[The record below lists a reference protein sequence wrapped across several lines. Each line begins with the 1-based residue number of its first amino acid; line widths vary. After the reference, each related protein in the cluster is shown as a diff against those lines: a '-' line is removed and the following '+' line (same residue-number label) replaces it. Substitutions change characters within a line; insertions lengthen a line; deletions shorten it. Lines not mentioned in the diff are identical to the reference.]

1 MQPLI
6 NLKQFLAV
14 LALLIIPA
22 ALLTA
27 YFRNVQP
34 ASGGSAHGHH
44 AMGGESAPMADH
56 HGGGQAPQP
65 AAAGQMDHSKMSNT
79 AGGEQAQTGGGESK
93 QPPAGGQMDHSK
105 ISAAAGE
112 KAPPAEPTQAQVEA
126 SRMQLDASR
135 AQLEASRKLLE
146 ATPDASQPQQPAPA
160 QVPGA
165 TPSPAKPAASG
176 ATPQPKAADG
186 HAHKH

>member
-27 YFRNVQP
+27 YFRNYDPQ
-34 ASGGSAHGHH
+34 AGGHEHSAQ
-44 AMGGESAPMADH
+44 AADQYGGDAAKQGQADH
-56 HGGGQAPQP
+56 HSAASETQP
-65 AAAGQMDHSKMSNT
+65 A
-79 AGGEQAQTGGGESK
+79 
-93 QPPAGGQMDHSK
+93 QPATPG
-105 ISAAAGE
+105 
-112 KAPPAEPTQAQVEA
+112 EPTQAQVEA
-126 SRMQLDASR
+126 SRMQLEASR

-146 ATPDASQPQQPAPA
+146 ATPDAPQPQQPTPA
-160 QVPGA
+160 QPPGA
-165 TPSPAKPAASG
+165 SPSPAKPG